1 MGSTFK
7 AFTTA
12 MALDSGVAR
21 LTSGYDATE
30 PLKIGRF
37 TIRDY
42 HAKNRWLTVKEI
54 FKYSSNIGSARMAKD
69 IGTERQREYLA
80 RFGLLDRA
88 PVELVEVGE
97 PLLPTRWGVTETLT
111 VGYGHGIS
119 VSPLQLAAAVAA
131 TANGGTYYQPTL
143 LKTPKD
149 QKRTGRQVISPQTSK
164 TMRDLLR
171 LVVTDGTATL
181 ADVPGYPV
189 GGKTGTAEKAR
200 GGGYARKALIS
211 SFVGVFPALNPKYL
225 TLILLDEPK
234 PNKDTHGFATAGW
247 TAAPTAGRII
257 ARIAPMLGLEPE
269 PYDPAAFAGAQV
281 AAIQDDH

>member
-21 LTSGYDATE
+21 LTSGYDATA

-54 FKYSSNIGSARMAKD
+54 FKYSSNIGSARMAHD
-69 IGTERQREYLA
+69 VGAERQRDYLS
-80 RFGLLDRA
+80 RFGLLERA

-97 PLLPTRWGVTETLT
+97 PLVPHRWGVTETLT
-111 VGYGHGIS
+111 VGFGHGIS

-131 TANGGTYYQPTL
+131 TANGGIYFQPTL
-143 LKTPKD
+143 LKVEG
-149 QKRTGRQVISPQTSK
+149 KREGRQVISPQTSK
-164 TMRDLLR
+164 TMRELLR
-171 LVVTDGTATL
+171 LVVTEGTATL

-189 GGKTGTAEKAR
+189 GGKTGTAEKAWR
-200 GGGYARKALIS
+200 GGYSRKALIS
-211 SFVGVFPALNPKYL
+211 SFVGVFPALNPQYL

-247 TAAPTAGRII
+247 NAAPTAGRII

-281 AAIQDDH
+281 AAIEDDH